1 MKNILFLTD
10 FSENSW
16 KALKYGLNFFVET
29 NCNFYILHVNNNI
42 IDFQKEDTLSQ
53 FDQETI
59 EDLYT
64 KPTKKKLKEIL
75 KRISKEIPHNKK
87 HKFYILTNYGFFI
100 ESVRKH
106 VLEKKISLII
116 MGTQGATG
124 LKKYIVGSNTGDV
137 ITKVKCSTL
146 VVPENATYSAP
157 KEIAFP
163 TDFAI
168 SYDIQ
173 VLQPILDILK
183 SNNSCLRV
191 LHIGHKEKQLNADQ
205 KACKELIGD
214 FFDGFDY
221 SYHYL
226 TNKKVEDGI
235 QCFVESR
242 NIDIIVMVA
251 KNLNY
256 FQQILF
262 HTKTEQISY
271 HTDIPFLVLHE

>member
-10 FSENSW
+10 FSENSLN
-16 KALKYGLNFFVET
+16 ALKYGVNFFAKT
-29 NCNFYILHVNNNI
+29 SCNFYILHVNNNI
-42 IDFQKEDTLSQ
+42 SDFQNEDTFSWS
-53 FDQETI
+53 DQETI
-59 EDLYT
+59 ENSYT

-75 KRISKEIPHNKK
+75 KRISKEVSHNKN
-87 HKFYILTNYGFFI
+87 HKFYTLAKYGFFI

-106 VLEKKISLII
+106 VSEKKIDLII

-124 LKKYIVGSNTGDV
+124 LKEYIVGSNTGDV

-146 VVPENATYSAP
+146 VVPVDATYSAP
-157 KEIAFP
+157 REIAFP

-168 SYDIQ
+168 SYDIR

-191 LHIGHKEKQLNADQ
+191 LHIGHKEEQLNVDQ

-221 SYHYL
+221 SYHFL
-226 TNKKVEDGI
+226 TNKKVEKGV

-242 NIDIIVMVA
+242 NIDIIAMVA

-256 FQQILF
+256 FHQILF
-262 HTKTEQISY
+262 HTKTEEISY
-271 HTDIPFLVLHE
+271 HTNIPFLVLHE

>member
-16 KALKYGLNFFVET
+16 NALKYGLDFFAET
-29 NCNFYILHVNNNI
+29 SCNFYILYVNNNI
-42 IDFQKEDTLSQ
+42 SGYQEENMLWFDPKNIEDTH
-53 FDQETI
+53 TN
-59 EDLYT
+59 
-64 KPTKKKLKEIL
+64 PAKKQLKKIL
-75 KRISKEIPHNKK
+75 KRISKEVSHNRK
-87 HKFYILTNYGFFI
+87 HRFYTLTNYGFFI

-106 VLEKKISLII
+106 VLEKKITLIV
-116 MGTQGATG
+116 MGTQGATA
-124 LKKYIVGSNTGDV
+124 LKEFIVGSNTGDV
-137 ITKVKCSTL
+137 ITKVKCTTL
-146 VVPENATYSAP
+146 VVPKNATYSALR
-157 KEIAFP
+157 EMAFP

-173 VLQPILDILK
+173 TLQPILDILK
-183 SNNSCLRV
+183 SNNSCLRI
-191 LHIGHKEKQLNADQ
+191 LHIGHKEEQLNTDQ
-205 KACKELIGD
+205 KACKELMGD
-214 FFDGFDY
+214 FFDGFNY
-221 SYHYL
+221 SYHFL
-226 TNKKVEDGI
+226 TNKKVEKGI

-242 NIDIIVMVA
+242 NINIIAMVA